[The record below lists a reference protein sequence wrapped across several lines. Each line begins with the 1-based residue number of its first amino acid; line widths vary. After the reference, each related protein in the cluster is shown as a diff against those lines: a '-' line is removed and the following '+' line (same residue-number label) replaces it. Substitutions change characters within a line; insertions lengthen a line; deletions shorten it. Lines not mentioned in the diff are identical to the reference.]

1 MLTNLVARRN
11 NNWAQSFDIN
21 LYCDKLC
28 HSFIVDEDSISDW
41 STDSC
46 GWSDDDFG
54 VDLDLT
60 TPPLSVDSGA
70 VDTSDQEIVRC
81 ICEVEEEN
89 DFMIQ
94 VSWFIFATTL
104 KPSFLKAYQA
114 FFIIGAASISILCFL
129 SVKIV
134 CAGNTA
140 PAWAFWKTM
149 FQTDTPATSVET
161 HQVRKKHR
169 HLKL

>member
-1 MLTNLVARRN
+1 MQERILTELKFTSVLTELSKEKLN
-11 NNWAQSFDIN
+11 S
-21 LYCDKLC
+21 DKLC
-28 HSFIVDEDSISDW
+28 HEKPIVLFVPVTVDEDSISDW

-54 VDLDLT
+54 VDLDVT

-94 VSWFIFATTL
+94 VSWLFWGFFVTTF
-104 KPSFLKAYQA
+104 S
-114 FFIIGAASISILCFL
+114 L
-129 SVKIV
+129 SV
-134 CAGNTA
+134 
-140 PAWAFWKTM
+140 
-149 FQTDTPATSVET
+149 
-161 HQVRKKHR
+161 
-169 HLKL
+169 

>member
-1 MLTNLVARRN
+1 MFVPVT
-11 NNWAQSFDIN
+11 
-21 LYCDKLC
+21 
-28 HSFIVDEDSISDW
+28 VDEDSISDW

-54 VDLDLT
+54 VDLDVA

-94 VSWFIFATTL
+94 VSWFCFCVSIFNVL
-104 KPSFLKAYQA
+104 QA
-114 FFIIGAASISILCFL
+114 FFFL
-129 SVKIV
+129 VL
-134 CAGNTA
+134 GL
-140 PAWAFWKTM
+140 
-149 FQTDTPATSVET
+149 
-161 HQVRKKHR
+161 H
-169 HLKL
+169 

>member
-1 MLTNLVARRN
+1 MCLSYE
-11 NNWAQSFDIN
+11 QHYSSF
-21 LYCDKLC
+21 LYV
-28 HSFIVDEDSISDW
+28 FVDEDSISDW

-54 VDLDLT
+54 VDLDVT

-94 VSWFIFATTL
+94 VSWVLIAA
-104 KPSFLKAYQA
+104 AY
-114 FFIIGAASISILCFL
+114 SL
-129 SVKIV
+129 S
-134 CAGNTA
+134 T
-140 PAWAFWKTM
+140 
-149 FQTDTPATSVET
+149 FQTVEA
-161 HQVRKKHR
+161 
-169 HLKL
+169 